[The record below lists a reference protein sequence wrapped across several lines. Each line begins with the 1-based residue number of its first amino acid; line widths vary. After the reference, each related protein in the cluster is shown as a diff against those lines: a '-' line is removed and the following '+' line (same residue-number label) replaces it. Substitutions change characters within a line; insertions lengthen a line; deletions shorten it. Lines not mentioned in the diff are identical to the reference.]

1 MADPVSAIAIGGL
14 ASSALGAGV
23 SAFGNMQQ
31 GAAQSAAY
39 TYQAGIAQINAQIAD
54 QNARYAYAVGEQKAQ
69 AAGMQTRAIIGQTKA
84 QQGASGLDVNV
95 GSAVDVR
102 ASEADLGAENVG
114 VIRNDAARTAY
125 GYQVEEQQQLTQA
138 ALDRFAAKN
147 VKTAGYIGAASSLL
161 GGASS
166 VSDKWLKGQ
175 QAGSFS

>member
-1 MADPVSAIAIGGL
+1 MADPVTSLVAVGGMV
-14 ASSALGAGV
+14 ASALGAGV

-39 TYQAGIAQINAQIAD
+39 TYQAGIAQINAQIAAH
-54 QNARYAYAVGEQKAQ
+54 NAKYAYAVGEQKAQ
-69 AAGMQTRAIIGQTKA
+69 AAGMQTRAVIGQTKA

-125 GYQVEEQQQLTQA
+125 GYEVDEQQQLMQS
-138 ALDRFAAKN
+138 ALDQFAAKN
-147 VKTAGYIGAASSLL
+147 VKTASYIGAGSSIL

-166 VSDKWLKGQ
+166 VSDKWMKYQ
-175 QAGSFS
+175 SSFS